1 MRWIVFTVAAIAT
14 FAIDQASKFLATRA
28 LPTTPPGR
36 PGRAWSL
43 HRGLNR
49 DHPILLRRT
58 SFLML
63 WIATVIVSIVWLRHL
78 DSTFNLIACGAL
90 GAAIGGCAGNTFDRI
105 VRGGVIDFIGF
116 RRISLFNLADIAIV
130 IGAGLLAHSYLT
142 R

>member
-1 MRWIVFTVAAIAT
+1 MRWMVFIGAAIAT
-14 FAIDQASKFLATRA
+14 FALDQATKFYATRA
-28 LPTTPPGR
+28 LPTTQGR
-36 PGRAWSL
+36 RDRVWSL

-49 DHPILLRRT
+49 KHPILLRRT

>member
-1 MRWIVFTVAAIAT
+1 MHSMVFTVAAIAT

-28 LPTTPPGR
+28 LPTTPGR
-36 PGRAWSL
+36 RDRAWSL

-49 DHPILLRRT
+49 EHPILRRRT
-58 SFLML
+58 SFLLL

-78 DSTFNLIACGAL
+78 DSTSDLIACGAL
-90 GAAIGGCAGNTFDRI
+90 GAAIGGCAGNTYDRM

-116 RRISLFNLADIAIV
+116 RRITLFNLADVAIV
-130 IGAGLLAHSYLT
+130 VGAGLLAHSYLA